1 MLQVNLRY
9 SSVNESDFAISINV
23 AQFYIAMVSCFLFGY
38 LIVSVISYNVHGFF
52 CQSLIANFVLI
63 TFFEYI
69 DIADV
74 YSNAVRIINQ

>member
-1 MLQVNLRY
+1 VLQVNLRY
-9 SSVNESDFAISINV
+9 SSVNESDFAISVNV
-23 AQFYIAMVSCFLFGY
+23 AQFYIAMVSSFLLGY
-38 LIVSVISYNVHGFF
+38 LIVSVISYIVHGFF

-63 TFFEYI
+63 TFLEYI